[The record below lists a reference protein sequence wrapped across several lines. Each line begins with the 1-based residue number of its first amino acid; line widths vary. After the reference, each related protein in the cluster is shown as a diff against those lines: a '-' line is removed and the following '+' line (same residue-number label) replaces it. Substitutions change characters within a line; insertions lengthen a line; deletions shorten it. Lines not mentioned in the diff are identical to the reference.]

1 MIVKDYKPIGHI
13 DFIDG
18 TRVPVVKEFETKNT
32 STREVVNFVAVDG
45 EMYQFDKNKNK
56 HDPSNCICRF
66 LKFNDKQCYF
76 EPTDTI
82 KEIEIY
88 SAIGSR
94 IYNTL
99 GKFGQVNNRIDYSR
113 WVRTSPEPAPIWPG
127 DHSTMWVP
135 NIKYENLKK
144 DYTILANALKKLQ
157 EHSTFVT
164 YTKMMQDSDGDRI
177 PTRHT
182 NYLLH
187 GRGIDDQDT
196 VHLLKEAFNIA
207 EKDDTPE
214 HTLRKMCYNIY
225 NYNVLQK
232 KYDALLKENEKL
244 KDELTVTNDANY
256 VINKNIAD
264 LKQQYKTLREK
275 HDAVRKERYDLLQF
289 KNKNWWIAE
298 YAEQC
303 PGSVSLIEAN
313 NKLKKANEEL
323 QRHYNAV
330 SGENEELKKEV
341 SALQQENS
349 TLVVSR
355 NLYKSSKGMLEFSLR
370 GQIAGLSIANG
381 RLEAELAIARD
392 TNNTIKEKCVE
403 LEKENKNLKQE
414 ITDLKLTDVNYFR
427 LETEK
432 MLNEAQK
439 LKIKRYAEA
448 LNIIDSNLGWT
459 SRRDKD
465 GEPYYYASSL
475 ILAKDINKIK
485 QTLQEARHEN
495 N

>member
-32 STREVVNFVAVDG
+32 STRKVVNFVAVDG
-45 EMYQFDKNKNK
+45 EMYQLDQNKNK

-88 SAIGSR
+88 SP
-94 IYNTL
+94 
-99 GKFGQVNNRIDYSR
+99 K
-113 WVRTSPEPAPIWPG
+113 PALQWNITYP
-127 DHSTMWVP
+127 TMWVP
-135 NIKYENLKK
+135 NSKYENLKK
-144 DYTILANALKKLQ
+144 DYTILANALNKLK
-157 EHSTFVT
+157 EYFTCVTLSTLV
-164 YTKMMQDSDGDRI
+164 DCEIEGVRI
-177 PTRHT
+177 PQHYSYYIAKTLTRK
-182 NYLLH
+182 
-187 GRGIDDQDT
+187 IDDQDT
-196 VHLLKEAFNIA
+196 VTLLKEAFNIA

-214 HTLRKMCYNIY
+214 HTLRRMCYNIY

-232 KYDALLKENEKL
+232 KYDVLLEENKKVKEDI
-244 KDELTVTNDANY
+244 KDLANQHKILT
-256 VINKNIAD
+256 
-264 LKQQYKTLREK
+264 QQYKTLREK
-275 HDAVRKERYDLLQF
+275 HDAVRKERYELLQF

-323 QRHYNAV
+323 QLHYNAV

-349 TLVVSR
+349 ALVTSR
-355 NLYKSSKGMLEFSLR
+355 NLYKSSKGMIEFSLS
-370 GQIAGLSIANG
+370 GQIAGLRLAND
-381 RLEAELAIARD
+381 RLEAELTIAK
-392 TNNTIKEKCVE
+392 NANHAIKEKCVK
-403 LEKENKNLKQE
+403 LEKQN
-414 ITDLKLTDVNYFR
+414 
-427 LETEK
+427 
-432 MLNEAQK
+432 
-439 LKIKRYAEA
+439 KRYAEA
-448 LNIIDSNLGWT
+448 LNIIDDNLGW
-459 SRRDKD
+459 SPRHDNE
-465 GEPYYYASSL
+465 GAPYYYASSL

-485 QTLQEARHEN
+485 QTMQEVKSEN
-495 N
+495 NN